1 MSKKKKT
8 TRYIIL
14 GIIGLIIL
22 LVILKKTGILGD
34 SAIMKVATEKVTRRN
49 ITETISASG
58 KIQPETEVKISPEVS
73 GEIVDIFFKEGD
85 KVKKGDLLLK
95 IKPDIYIST
104 LERMEASLNSA
115 KANLANS
122 KAQLAQAQAKM
133 VQQELSYKRNK
144 KLWEEKAIS
153 DADYEN
159 ALAQY
164 QSQQAGLKS
173 AEESVK
179 ASEFSVISSEASVKE
194 ANENLIKT
202 SIFAPMDGTM
212 SKLNVEKG
220 ERVVGTAQMAGTELL
235 TIANLNRMEVKVEV
249 NENDIVRLSLGDTA
263 KIEIDAY
270 LNHPFTGV
278 VTEIAN
284 SANSTGLSA
293 EQVTTFDVKILI
305 LKSSYNDLLE
315 GKPDN
320 FYPLRPGMSATVDI
334 QTEKVFH
341 VIAIP
346 VQCVTSRT
354 DSLAE
359 DTDNTNTTGNDNTI
373 QEIVFVYKDNKV
385 HLRQVTT
392 GIQDNDYFE
401 IKNGLKEG
409 EEVVSAP
416 YSAISRFLKNGMPV
430 EKVDAKQLLKTA
442 DD

>member
-1 MSKKKKT
+1 MAKKKKT
-8 TRYIIL
+8 TRYIIF

-22 LVILKKTGILGD
+22 LVILKKTGVVGS
-34 SAIMKVATEKVTRRN
+34 SAIMKIATEHVTKRN
-49 ITETISASG
+49 IVETISASG

-73 GEIVDIFFKEGD
+73 GEIVDIYFKEGD

-122 KAQLAQAQAKM
+122 KAQLAQSQAQM

-164 QSQQAGLKS
+164 QSQQASLKS
-173 AEESVK
+173 AEENVK
-179 ASEFSVISSEASVKE
+179 AAEFSVISSQASVKE

-202 SIFAPMDGTM
+202 SIFAPMDGTL

-235 TIANLNRMEVKVEV
+235 TIADLNRMEVKVEV
-249 NENDIVRLSLGDTA
+249 NENDIVRLSLSDTA

-270 LNHPFTGV
+270 MNHPFKGI

-305 LKSSYNDLLE
+305 LKSSYADLLE

-320 FYPLRPGMSATVDI
+320 FYPLHPGMSATVDI
-334 QTEKVFH
+334 QTKKVNN
-341 VIAIP
+341 VLSVP
-346 VQCVTSRT
+346 VQCVTTRIDSLTENT
-354 DSLAE
+354 DSINA
-359 DTDNTNTTGNDNTI
+359 GNENKTV
-373 QEIVFVYKDNKV
+373 QEIVFIYQDGTVNI
-385 HLRQVTT
+385 RNVTT
-392 GIQDNDYFE
+392 GIQDNDYIE
-401 IKNGLKEG
+401 IKEGLNEG

-416 YSAISRFLKNGMPV
+416 YSAISRFLKNGMSV
-430 EKVDAKQLLKTA
+430 EKVDAKTLLGRNE
-442 DD
+442 

>member
-1 MSKKKKT
+1 MAKKKKT
-8 TRYIIL
+8 TRYIII

-22 LVILKKTGILGD
+22 LVILKKSGVIGS
-34 SAIMKVATEKVTRRN
+34 SAVIKVTTEKVTKRN
-49 ITETISASG
+49 IVETISASG

-73 GEIVDIFFKEGD
+73 GEIVDIYFKEGD

-95 IKPDIYIST
+95 IKPDIYVST
-104 LERMEASLNSA
+104 LERMEASLNST

-122 KAQLAQAQAKM
+122 KARLAQTQSKM

-164 QSQQAGLKS
+164 QSAQADLKA

-179 ASEFSVISSEASVKE
+179 AAEFSVTSSEASVKE

-202 SIFAPMDGTM
+202 SIFAPMDGTL

-235 TIANLNRMEVKVEV
+235 TIADLNRMEVKVEV
-249 NENDIVRLSLGDTA
+249 NENDIVRLSLNDTA

-270 LNHPFTGV
+270 LNHPFTGI

-293 EQVTTFDVKILI
+293 EQVTTFDVKIRI
-305 LKSSYNDLLE
+305 LKSSYKDLLK

-320 FYPLRPGMSATVDI
+320 FYPLHPGMSATVDI
-334 QTEKVFH
+334 QTEKVSQALS
-341 VIAIP
+341 VP
-346 VQCVTSRT
+346 VQCVTTRT
-354 DSLAE
+354 DSLAK
-359 DTDNTNTTGNDNTI
+359 DSTTTKTTDGNKTI
-373 QEIVFVYKDNKV
+373 QEIVFIYKDGKAHIRN
-385 HLRQVTT
+385 VTT

-409 EEVVSAP
+409 EEVISAP
-416 YSAISRFLKNGMPV
+416 YSAISRFLKDDMAV
-430 EKVDAKQLLKTA
+430 DKVDAKALLETSK
-442 DD
+442 

>member
-1 MSKKKKT
+1 MAKKKKT
-8 TRYIIL
+8 TRYIIF
-14 GIIGLIIL
+14 GVIGLIIL
-22 LVILKKTGILGD
+22 LVILKKTGVIGS
-34 SAIMKVATEKVTRRN
+34 SAIMKIATENVTKRN
-49 ITETISASG
+49 IVETISASG

-73 GEIVDIFFKEGD
+73 GEIIEIYFKEGD

-104 LERMEASLNSA
+104 LERMEASLNST

-122 KAQLAQAQAKM
+122 KAQLAQSQAEM
-133 VQQELSYKRNK
+133 VKQELSYKRNK

-164 QSQQAGLKS
+164 QSQQASLKS
-173 AEESVK
+173 AKENVK
-179 ASEFSVISSEASVKE
+179 AAEFSVISSQASVKE

-202 SIFAPMDGTM
+202 SIFAPMDGTL

-235 TIANLNRMEVKVEV
+235 TIANLNRMEVKVQV
-249 NENDIVRLSLGDTA
+249 NENDIVRLSLSDTA

-270 LNHPFTGV
+270 LNHPFKGI

-305 LKSSYNDLLE
+305 LKSSYADLLK
-315 GKPDN
+315 GKSDN

-334 QTEKVFH
+334 QTRKANDVLS
-341 VIAIP
+341 VP
-346 VQCVTSRT
+346 VQCVTTRIDSLTDT
-354 DSLAE
+354 DSIN
-359 DTDNTNTTGNDNTI
+359 TDNEDKTV
-373 QEIVFVYKDNKV
+373 QEIVFIYQKGKV
-385 HLRQVTT
+385 NIRNVTT

-401 IKNGLKEG
+401 IKEGLKEG

-416 YSAISRFLKNGMPV
+416 YSAISRFLKDGMSV
-430 EKVDAKQLLKTA
+430 EKVDAKTLLNTNE
-442 DD
+442 